1 MNQLVTM
8 RQLIKALYCFREMP
22 AGQGWVSPSMLRDF
36 SGVSHSTTYRYLPK
50 LEKLG
55 FIETKNVTVR
65 GMKCKQYRVTPEGIE
80 YVGRHK
86 VFM

>member
-22 AGQGWVSPSMLRDF
+22 AGQGWVSPATLRDY

-55 FIETKNVTVR
+55 FIETKQVIVR

-80 YVGRHK
+80 YVGHHR